1 MKPTNRKT
9 TILGWVAGIAMILA
23 SADSPIAPMIPPQA
37 RQIST
42 VVAMLAT
49 GLLGQKAQDAD
60 SNAKV
65 KL

>member
-1 MKPTNRKT
+1 MQKTNRKT

-23 SADSPIAPMIPPQA
+23 SGDSPISANIPPQV

-49 GLLGQKAQDAD
+49 GMLGQKAADAEPG
-60 SNAKV
+60 AKV

>member
-1 MKPTNRKT
+1 
-9 TILGWVAGIAMILA
+9 MILA
-23 SADSPIAPMIPPQA
+23 SADSPLAPMIPAQA

-49 GLLGQKAQDAD
+49 GLLGQKAADAEPG
-60 SNAKV
+60 AKI

>member
-23 SADSPIAPMIPPQA
+23 SADSPLAPMIPAQA

-49 GLLGQKAQDAD
+49 GLLGQKAADAEPG
-60 SNAKV
+60 AKI

>member
-1 MKPTNRKT
+1 
-9 TILGWVAGIAMILA
+9 MILA
-23 SADSPIAPMIPPQA
+23 SADSPIAPMIPAQA

-49 GLLGQKAQDAD
+49 GMLGQKAQDAD

>member
-1 MKPTNRKT
+1 MQKTNRKT

-23 SADSPIAPMIPPQA
+23 SAAQA

-49 GLLGQKAQDAD
+49 GMLGQKAQDAEPG
-60 SNAKV
+60 AKI